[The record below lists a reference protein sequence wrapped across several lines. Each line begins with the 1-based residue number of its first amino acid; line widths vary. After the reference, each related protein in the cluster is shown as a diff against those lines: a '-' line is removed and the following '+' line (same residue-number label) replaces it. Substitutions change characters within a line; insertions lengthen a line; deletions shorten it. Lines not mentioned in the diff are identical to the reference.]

1 MLTYIITHSFI
12 VICKIPG
19 LVMAVSYFSEH
30 EPEWKIS
37 LSYFFLQQKCASF
50 FVFFLNVA
58 RAFVPIMCCRFS
70 VFFTEYQ
77 IIFKKFHYKLL
88 YYTSPLFSFFFSFL
102 VPPQHFTTYHTKTV
116 QKRQLGIE

>member
-12 VICKIPG
+12 VICKMPG

-58 RAFVPIMCCRFS
+58 RAFVPIMCCRFN

-88 YYTSPLFSFFFSFL
+88 YYTSPLLSFFFIFGATATLHNLS
-102 VPPQHFTTYHTKTV
+102 HENCAKKAIGY
-116 QKRQLGIE
+116 

>member
-12 VICKIPG
+12 VICKMPG

-58 RAFVPIMCCRFS
+58 RAFVPIMCCRFN

-88 YYTSPLFSFFFSFL
+88 YYTSPLLSFFFFIFGATATLHNLS
-102 VPPQHFTTYHTKTV
+102 HENCAKKAIGY
-116 QKRQLGIE
+116 